1 MRAALAAAGLAAIL
15 ALAATLAL
23 AVILALAAPASAEV
37 AFITAEQSSFSPTQ
51 LDILVGDPVNWRNA
65 SVREHDIRSD
75 TAGFDSGRLAPS
87 TSFAHLFAAPGG
99 YPYVCTIHAGMAGD
113 VAVHPL
119 LLDGPRAPVAR
130 GAPLALHVRAPDGV
144 REAVIEEDTGGG
156 FRRVA
161 VATPPAGRG
170 HEEHDAEG
178 TLHATVTPQ
187 ASASYRAV
195 GAAGTSPPLRVEV
208 TDRTSFALRAA
219 AVRRGTVVRVSTR
232 PSQPGARV
240 VLQLRLRERFGWWTV
255 ARDHL
260 DDRSRVAFLVRRRG
274 SVRARVAVVG
284 EDWAT
289 VLAVSR
295 PLRARTPKRGR

>member
-1 MRAALAAAGLAAIL
+1 MRTALTAAGLAA
-15 ALAATLAL
+15 AL
-23 AVILALAAPASAEV
+23 AVAAPASAEV
-37 AFITAEQSSFSPTQ
+37 AFVTAEQSSFSPTH

-75 TAGFDSGRLAPS
+75 AAGFDSGRLAPS
-87 TSFAHLFAAPGG
+87 TSFAHVFPAPGT
-99 YPYVCTIHAGMAGD
+99 YPYICTIHAGMAGE
-113 VAVHPL
+113 VAAHPL

-130 GAPLALHVRAPDGV
+130 RAPVALHVRAPAGLA
-144 REAVIEEDTGGG
+144 EAVIEEDAGGG

-178 TLHATVTPQ
+178 TLHATITPQ

-195 GAAGTSPPLRVEV
+195 GPAGTSPALRIEV
-208 TDRTSFALRAA
+208 TDWTSFALRAA
-219 AVRRGTVVRVSTR
+219 AARRGMVVRVRTR
-232 PSQPGARV
+232 PAQPGARV

-255 ARDHL
+255 GRKHL
-260 DDRSRVAFLVRRRG
+260 DDRSRAAFLLRRNG

-295 PLRARTPKRGR
+295 PLRVGTR

>member
-1 MRAALAAAGLAAIL
+1 MRASLAAAGLAA
-15 ALAATLAL
+15 A
-23 AVILALAAPASAEV
+23 LALAAPASADV
-37 AFITAEQSSFSPTQ
+37 AFVAVEQSSFSPTH

-75 TAGFDSGRLAPS
+75 AAGFDSGRLAPS
-87 TSFAHLFAAPGG
+87 TSFAHVFAATGT
-99 YPYVCTIHAGMAGD
+99 YPYICTIHAGMAGD
-113 VAVHPL
+113 VGVHPL
-119 LLDGPRAPVAR
+119 LLDGPHAPVAR
-130 GAPLALHVRAPDGV
+130 GAPVALHVRAPDGV
-144 REAVIEEDTGGG
+144 GEAVIEEDTGGG

-161 VATPPAGRG
+161 VARPPAGSG
-170 HEEHDAEG
+170 HEEHDEEG

-195 GAAGTSPPLRVEV
+195 GPAGTSPALRVEV

-219 AVRRGTVVRVSTR
+219 AVRRGTLVRVRAR
-232 PSQPGARV
+232 PAQPGARV

-255 ARDHL
+255 VREHL
-260 DDRSRVAFLVRRRG
+260 DDRSRAAFLLRRRG

-295 PLRARTPKRGR
+295 PLRVRTPNRRR